1 VLVAMNVRL
10 SPAEVGYISRT
21 RRRGSLEPLAWEVA
35 DEQAAIS
42 INYTSGTT
50 GEPKGVLYIHRGAH
64 LNSLGEVI
72 HSEHSSSSVYLW
84 TLPMFHCNGWCT
96 TWRVTAIGGTH
107 VCLRAVRP
115 DVIWRLIDEEGVT
128 HMNGAPAVMTAITR
142 APESHRLTR
151 PLTVT
156 TAGAAPSPTM
166 IAELEALGARVIH
179 VYGLTEV
186 YGPYSLC
193 AWQPDWP
200 ELDPSERA
208 RKLARQG
215 VGMVA
220 AERLRVVD
228 GDMNDVPADGETIGE
243 IAMRGNDVMKG
254 YFGDPEA
261 TALAFTGGWFHS
273 ADLGVMHPG
282 RLRRAGGP
290 GRGHRDL
297 GRREHLDGGGE
308 ADAPEPSGRGRGRGH
323 PNPE

>member
-1 VLVAMNVRL
+1 MLIAHFAVPLAGGVLVAMNVRL

-50 GEPKGVLYIHRGAH
+50 GEPKGVL
-64 LNSLGEVI
+64 
-72 HSEHSSSSVYLW
+72 
-84 TLPMFHCNGWCT
+84 T

-115 DVIWRLIDEEGVT
+115 DVIWRLIDEGVT

-142 APESHRLTR
+142 APESHRLAR

-193 AWQPDWP
+193 EWQPDWP
-200 ELDPSERA
+200 ELDPSQRA
-208 RKLARQG
+208 TSTSTSRTRTTASGRAGRTAADALFVWGRQDRLVPIAFARHVSNAVPHARQLELDCGHVPQIERPAETTAAIAAFFAEAATRTPRAIPARSSG
-215 VGMVA
+215 VA
-220 AERLRVVD
+220 RSE
-228 GDMNDVPADGETIGE
+228 
-243 IAMRGNDVMKG
+243 
-254 YFGDPEA
+254 
-261 TALAFTGGWFHS
+261 
-273 ADLGVMHPG
+273 
-282 RLRRAGGP
+282 
-290 GRGHRDL
+290 
-297 GRREHLDGGGE
+297 GE
-308 ADAPEPSGRGRGRGH
+308 AA
-323 PNPE
+323 